1 MKSKQ
6 NFPFTTVGGFVL
18 LKLFTLLFAIIS
30 IILVTVSLLKA
41 KAEVRGDAKGMDK
54 ETLLLLQF
62 LMGPNQ
68 SLVGCCRMTLSLM
81 GFESFLIP

>member
-6 NFPFTTVGGFVL
+6 NLPFYYSGRICL
-18 LKLFTLLFAIIS
+18 IKLFTLLFAIIS

-54 ETLLLLQF
+54 EMTS
-62 LMGPNQ
+62 
-68 SLVGCCRMTLSLM
+68 SLTVSHGAPTRAWWAVA
-81 GFESFLIP
+81 E